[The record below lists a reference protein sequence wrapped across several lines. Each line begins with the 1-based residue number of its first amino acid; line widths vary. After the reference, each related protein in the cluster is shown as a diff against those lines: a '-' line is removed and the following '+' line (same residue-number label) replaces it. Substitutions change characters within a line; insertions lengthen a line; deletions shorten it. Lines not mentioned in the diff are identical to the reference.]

1 MNPEK
6 GLFDTQTDPPDLP
19 EGVFYLQN
27 ALNERETPIFA
38 ALKRIL
44 EAAPPTHART
54 RGGGTTSAAMTNCG
68 RVGWWS
74 DARGYRYQELHPVTG
89 QPWPSIPGEF
99 LGAVK
104 TVTAHTPWPNFAPDA
119 CLINYYGAKAKMGLH
134 QDRDEKDLTHP
145 IVTLCLGDD
154 ADFLIGGFARSDR
167 ATAFV
172 VSHGDAIV
180 MGGESRMRFH
190 GIRKIYPGTSPHAG
204 IAGRYSLT
212 FRKAL

>member
-1 MNPEK
+1 MSPQK
-6 GLFDTQTDPPDLP
+6 GLFNAQTDPPSLP
-19 EGVFYLQN
+19 DGVFYLQN
-27 ALNERETPIFA
+27 ALNGRDTAVFS

-74 DARGYRYQELHPVTG
+74 DARGYRYQELHPVT
-89 QPWPSIPGEF
+89 QRPWPPIPNEF
-99 LGAVK
+99 LETVK
-104 TVTAHTPWPNFAPDA
+104 SITSHTPWPDFLPDA
-119 CLINYYGAKAKMGLH
+119 CLINYYGPKAKLGLH
-134 QDRDEKDLTHP
+134 QDRDERDFAHP

-154 ADFLIGGFARSDR
+154 ADFLIGGLSRADR

-190 GIRKIYPGTSPHAG
+190 GVRKIYSGTSPLAG